1 PGRGWGAWGP
11 PALALFAVGPVQP
24 YLQPPGPVL
33 GRREAQAGQ
42 LDGRQQDVVAGLVV
56 PHVEPRAVTRGVQ
69 ADRHRGELVLDQGE
83 LDAGDPGMAVRGL
96 ADTLFPSG
104 LRLARVNG
112 VVHGHLPP

>member
-33 GRREAQAGQ
+33 ARREAQAGQ

-56 PHVEPRAVTRGVQ
+56 PHVEPRAVAGGVQ
-69 ADRHRGELVLDQGE
+69 ADGHRGELVLDQSE
-83 LDAGDPGMAVRGL
+83 LEASGARAAVRGL
-96 ADTLFPSG
+96 ADTLFP
-104 LRLARVNG
+104 
-112 VVHGHLPP
+112 